1 MHVLHNQ
8 LLAPGVELADG
19 CRNHVQAA
27 PAARYLEQ
35 VNGPVEHGCGLVDVA
50 LADVREGQI
59 PEDDCLGLMTTL
71 EAACGTFQE
80 GLRLALSP
88 RAR

>member
-1 MHVLHNQ
+1 M
-8 LLAPGVELADG
+8 APGVKLADG
-19 CRNHVQAA
+19 CGNHVEAA

-35 VNGPVEHGCGLVDVA
+35 VNGPVEHGGGLVEVV

-59 PEDDCLGLMTTL
+59 PQNDCLGLVTAL
-71 EAACGTFQE
+71 EAACGALQD
-80 GLRLALSP
+80 GSGLALSP